1 MENIEEGACE
11 FVIPG
16 GDRAVDLQMSDHA
29 LDAVAF
35 AVDAPVP
42 ADFGFAG
49 GFWRDAAPDARVEQS
64 CTDGVGVITLVGKKI
79 GGSLV
84 SERYHVF
91 ERRAV
96 RGFAGCEMEGEREA
110 SGITETMNFTG
121 EPAPRAAKSLFA
133 SPPFAPAAET

>member
-1 MENIEEGACE
+1 MENIEEGPCE
-11 FVIPG
+11 LVISG
-16 GDRAVDLQMSDHA
+16 GDRAVDFQMSDHA

-35 AVDAPVP
+35 TVDASVP
-42 ADFGFAG
+42 PDFGFAG

-64 CTDGVGVITLVGKKI
+64 GTYGVGVVTFVGKKI
-79 GGSLV
+79 GGSLT
-84 SERYHVF
+84 SERDHIF

-96 RGFAGCEMEGEREA
+96 RDFAGGEMEGKREA
-110 SGITETMNFTG
+110 LGVTETMNFTG